1 MSFDLALINN
11 DLSLKSDGSVRTVED
26 TQKLRQDVL
35 KIILTPLGS
44 NRFHPWYGCTVSEDI
59 IGKNL
64 PEEMMLLD
72 IKTSIQQSLDK
83 LKKLQLQQLTTQKV
97 SFAEIIN
104 VIGEAI
110 AYRSPED
117 LRQVVIEV
125 TVYSKRLTKVEE
137 SFTLTA

>member
-1 MSFDLALINN
+1 MSFDFALINN
-11 DLSLKSDGSVRTVED
+11 DLSLLANGTVRTVED

-44 NRFHPWYGCTVSEDI
+44 NRFRPWYGCTVSEDI

-64 PEEMMLLD
+64 PENMMLMD

-83 LKKLQLQQLTTQKV
+83 LKKLQFQQLTTQKV
-97 SFAEIIN
+97 SLAEIIN
-104 VIGEAI
+104 VIGEII
-110 AYRSPED
+110 AYRAPED
-117 LRQVVIEV
+117 RRQIKIEV

-137 SFTLTA
+137 SFTLTT